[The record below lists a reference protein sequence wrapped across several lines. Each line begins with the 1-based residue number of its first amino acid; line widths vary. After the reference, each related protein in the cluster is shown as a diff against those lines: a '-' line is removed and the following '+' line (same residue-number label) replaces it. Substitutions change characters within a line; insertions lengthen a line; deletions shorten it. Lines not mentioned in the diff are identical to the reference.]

1 MAYPLGIIEFT
12 LLATMRRAERSLAQV
27 PLMLTMLPGPPSQ
40 KSAVAA
46 VAVGT
51 QARDSVKRQQRVAEA
66 AVEAVTSA
74 LTSSAD
80 VTVGELEQV
89 PVLKDIVTP
98 DLVDRINAVTPAVS
112 EHLVKLAGELAV
124 ATLEQPKGDRLNAA
138 EAKPHEE
145 IINLLDDATR
155 DKLVR

>member
-12 LLATMRRAERSLAQV
+12 LLATMRRAERSLAQG

-66 AVEAVTSA
+66 AVEAVTTA
-74 LTSSAD
+74 LTTSTD
-80 VTVGELEQV
+80 VTAGELEQV

-98 DLVDRINAVTPAVS
+98 SLIDRINAVTPAVS
-112 EHLVKLAGELAV
+112 EHLVKLAGDLAV
-124 ATLEQPKGDRLNAA
+124 ATLEQAKGDRLTVT

-145 IINLLDDATR
+145 ILKLLDDATLA
-155 DKLVR
+155 KLVK